1 MEFVFASH
9 SFDVWEN
16 WTLEGSIDEW
26 RLVNCRNPSVSSAR
40 YPYKFIILF
49 MFMTH
54 IRTGMRFKWFP
65 FDYFANIIAD
75 CIYDSVFP
83 KQIKYYRRMLLMTNF
98 VSPLLL
104 WLSWFFYWHKENR
117 IYLFSCLCIYD
128 ALVFWQFRFSYEHY
142 TMQTLNWDWFFH
154 YCM

>member
-26 RLVNCRNPSVSSAR
+26 RLVNCRNPSVSSVR
-40 YPYKFIILF
+40 YPYKFIIL
-49 MFMTH
+49 FMTH
-54 IRTGMRFKWFP
+54 IRTGMRFKLFP

-83 KQIKYYRRMLLMTNF
+83 KWIKYYCRMLLR
-98 VSPLLL
+98 L
-104 WLSWFFYWHKENR
+104 
-117 IYLFSCLCIYD
+117 ILFLH
-128 ALVFWQFRFSYEHY
+128 FS
-142 TMQTLNWDWFFH
+142 F
-154 YCM
+154 